1 MSQSYR
7 RNRRHQPCG
16 LLLRIVGWSVVLAGL
31 AMLVLPGPGLLALA
45 LGVIVLGP
53 DDPALRGWAV
63 RCRLSIRRL
72 CHAKSPAVRT
82 IGYWL
87 RGHLRQARLLI
98 REQLQR
104 HARGEPLSL
113 VIRLWIVLTIVLAL
127 ASAGVSLYMI
137 LS

>member
-1 MSQSYR
+1 M
-7 RNRRHQPCG
+7 
-16 LLLRIVGWSVVLAGL
+16 LAGL

-45 LGVIVLGP
+45 LGVIILGP
-53 DDPALRGWAV
+53 DDPTLRGWAV
-63 RCRLSIRRL
+63 RCRLSVRRL
-72 CHAKSPAVRT
+72 CHAKSPTVRT

-98 REQLQR
+98 REQLER

-113 VIRLWIVLTIVLAL
+113 IIRLWIVLTIVLAL
-127 ASAGVSLYMI
+127 ASAGLSLYLM